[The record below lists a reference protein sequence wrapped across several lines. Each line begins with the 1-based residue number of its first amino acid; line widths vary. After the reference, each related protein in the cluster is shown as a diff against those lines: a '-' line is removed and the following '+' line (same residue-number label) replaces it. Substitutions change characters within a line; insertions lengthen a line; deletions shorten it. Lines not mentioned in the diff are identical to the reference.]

1 MQKIQKICAFLAA
14 VWFFSGTFAFSQYFD
29 QDPGTPIY
37 GPPLK
42 NEDLVGK
49 VVYIEYWG
57 IHCGPC
63 RAAFPHLIECQAA
76 YGRSG
81 GFVLIGSHLQE
92 PSPEVAEYLRSVN
105 CNFTNY
111 QQYRCPLAPPQAG
124 GIPQAYLL
132 DCRGQLAASGH
143 PQEVLQKVG
152 ALVEEAVQR
161 RRLMEGFN
169 PAMLVDLP
177 PEFQKLP
184 ALFTAEKSWNAP
196 MKQLEKKGR
205 KSDEAKAV
213 LESLHSAIDE
223 EIESLASARKEKPV
237 ETLYRLTRLS
247 KNLKGL
253 PQLEKVNALGKKA
266 QKVPGAKEMQKVWV
280 QMENFQKKCQA
291 GKLKPAAALKEAK
304 RIAKS
309 FREAS
314 ENEDFHK
321 AVRSEMEAMAELIE
335 NQLAAQ
341 G

>member
-1 MQKIQKICAFLAA
+1 MHKIKKICAFLA
-14 VWFFSGTFAFSQYFD
+14 VIWFFSGTFAFSQYFD
-29 QDPGTPIY
+29 QDPGAPIY
-37 GPPLK
+37 GPPLT
-42 NEDLVGK
+42 NADLVGK

-63 RAAFPHLIECQAA
+63 RAAFPHLVECQSM
-76 YGRSG
+76 YGPSG
-81 GFVLIGSHLQE
+81 SFVLIGSHLQE
-92 PSPEVAEYLRSVN
+92 LSPEVAEYLRSVN

-111 QQYRCPLAPPQAG
+111 QQYRCPLAPPEAG

-132 DCRGQLAASGH
+132 NCRGQLAASGH
-143 PQEVLQKVG
+143 PSEVLQKV
-152 ALVEEAVQR
+152 APLVEEAVQR

-169 PAMLVDLP
+169 PAMLIDLP

-184 ALFTAEKSWNAP
+184 VLFTAEKSWNAP

-213 LESLHSAIDE
+213 LESLNSAIDA
-223 EIESLASARKEKPV
+223 EIESLVAERKKKPV

-280 QMENFQKKCQA
+280 QMVTFQKKCQT

-304 RIAKS
+304 RIARS

-321 AVRSEMEAMAELIE
+321 AVRQEMKMMAEKIE
-335 NQLAAQ
+335 SQIADQ